1 MSAPR
6 YVQLINMGGDHC
18 GMGLTNDYPDGHEDA
33 ATRSRADDSE
43 WIKASDHDD
52 VVRELVEALEFYADR
67 KFTGYEVDISDYGLS
82 MSKGEIVLD
91 EGDIARAALA
101 KIAQDA

>member
-6 YVQLINMGGDHC
+6 KIWVPMPVTDEGPCYVDKDEAEMQWGCTAVAYH
-18 GMGLTNDYPDGHEDA
+18 
-33 ATRSRADDSE
+33 
-43 WIKASDHDD
+43 HDD
-52 VVRELVEALEFYADR
+52 VVRELVVALEFYADR
-67 KFTGYEVDISDYGLS
+67 KFTGYEVDISDYGIS

-91 EGDIARAALA
+91 EGDVARAALA

>member
-6 YVQLINMGGDHC
+6 KIWV
-18 GMGLTNDYPDGHEDA
+18 DYERDMFSFSEDA
-33 ATRSRADDSE
+33 PTSSCP
-43 WIKASDHDD
+43 ASVTAYHHDD

-67 KFTGYEVDISDYGLS
+67 KFTGYEVDISDYGIS
-82 MSKGEIVLD
+82 MSKGEIIMD

-101 KIAQDA
+101 KIAQHDS